1 MTSCVVELRSS
12 LGKSGLMGLAEAAEE
27 VSATSPSKIAK
38 GLSSSIASSTEVNL
52 ILSIIF
58 SRGSALFE
66 KNMVNNKAQN

>member
-1 MTSCVVELRSS
+1 
-12 LGKSGLMGLAEAAEE
+12 MGLAEAAEE

-58 SRGSALFE
+58 SRGS
-66 KNMVNNKAQN
+66 VNATQPGGYPQSHILEYHGRSSFPPP